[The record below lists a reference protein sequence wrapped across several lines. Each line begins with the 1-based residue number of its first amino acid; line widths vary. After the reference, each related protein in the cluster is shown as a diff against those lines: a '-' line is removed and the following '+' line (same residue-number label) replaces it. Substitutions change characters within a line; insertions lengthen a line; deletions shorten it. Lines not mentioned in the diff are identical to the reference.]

1 MTIKEIREWREASY
15 SEGTSPYLESIIDT
29 LLAEVE
35 RLRFQLQAA
44 DHDYETVDAQPIAA
58 APDLLEALK
67 LLQNCMIARSA
78 VEGDLPWTTDVVAAM
93 KTASTAISKALAE

>member
-1 MTIKEIREWREASY
+1 MVHTPGPWKVVNAGQHWNNKTTTNYQIQYGDDGECIS
-15 SEGTSPYLESIIDT
+15 
-29 LLAEVE
+29 
-35 RLRFQLQAA
+35 
-44 DHDYETVDAQPIAA
+44 DHVYEPADAQLIAA